1 MFSKE
6 DTEIASLEPLS
17 HQPLVLQ
24 YAFFLLLCT
33 LRTLAFHLPIR
44 FLITIRWPS
53 FLSSIL
59 PYYPH
64 PAGVSTALIV
74 SSCTKLFPILLIVW
88 DYDLPSSASAVNWAV
103 LINNI
108 AALEILMDC
117 GYLKAVIL
125 TLVGSFARIA
135 VGNLVLDLFRSR
147 SDSQSGIYSFNGLSN
162 FFLLQN

>member
-1 MFSKE
+1 MSKD
-6 DTEIASLEPLS
+6 DTEITSLGPLS

-24 YAFFLLLCT
+24 YVFFLLLCT
-33 LRTLAFHLPIR
+33 IRTLAFHLPIR
-44 FLITIRWPS
+44 FLTSVPWPS
-53 FLSSIL
+53 YLSSAL

-64 PAGVSTALIV
+64 SAGVSTALIV

-103 LINNI
+103 LINNT

-117 GYLKAVIL
+117 GYPRAVTL
-125 TLVGSFARIA
+125 TFIGSFTRITI
-135 VGNLVLDLFRSR
+135 GNLVLDLFRSR
-147 SDSQSGIYSFNGLSN
+147 ASGQSGLHSFDGLSS